1 MDQSFFSRGRLIKGK
16 ASCSNSC
23 SKRFFAPTYYV
34 GETIATPITQHSL
47 KLKIKFLFFNINVT
61 VESCCSYILT
71 STSTKKLLYEI
82 FYFIPGYHKNEKQS
96 LSCLIFYSLSIFL
109 VAYDQATIT
118 KNIIFML
125 FFKKNPGRS
134 ISTAL

>member
-1 MDQSFFSRGRLIKGK
+1 MDQSFFSRGCLIKGK

-23 SKRFFAPTYYV
+23 SKHFFAPTYYV

-47 KLKIKFLFFNINVT
+47 KLKIKFLFFNINIT
-61 VESCCSYILT
+61 VESCCSYIT

-96 LSCLIFYSLSIFL
+96 LISCLIFYSLSIFL

-125 FFKKNPGRS
+125 FF
-134 ISTAL
+134 